1 MIEVQRSVRQKFWQ
15 SDISHPVVWVIFS
28 VFISLLVHACNTD
41 KYQSTGQVARAR
53 FLYELKIST
62 TEAYSQIV
70 DLHQAQI
77 RINGKE
83 QTRIAFIAGTRI
95 IEVPL
100 NCIQKI
106 RFSTLGPISPY
117 AGTTQPR
124 GKFRIRMEIF
134 AEGETGQP
142 NAVSITCDS
151 IPDFYII
158 GQESRYVK
166 RIFRNNTENFDISE
180 IQFLQITDLAA
191 KPQSP
196 ESEKPD
202 TKLQ

>member
-1 MIEVQRSVRQKFWQ
+1 MINERHLPLKIFSGPE
-15 SDISHPVVWVIFS
+15 ILHPIIWVILMI
-28 VFISLLVHACNTD
+28 FIGLTVPGCNLD
-41 KYQSTGQVARAR
+41 KYQSTGQVSRAR
-53 FLYELKIST
+53 YLYELKIT
-62 TEAYSQIV
+62 PTEAYSAPV

-100 NCIQKI
+100 NCIQRI
-106 RFSTLGPISPY
+106 RFSNLAPINPY
-117 AGTTQPR
+117 TTNQPKAS
-124 GKFRIRMEIF
+124 KFRIRMEIF
-134 AEGETGQP
+134 AEGESGQP
-142 NAVSITCDS
+142 NAVAITCDS

-166 RIFRNNTENFDISE
+166 RVFRNNTENFEMGE

-191 KPQSP
+191 QPQSSP
-196 ESEKPD
+196 AEKSGGN
-202 TKLQ
+202 